1 MFLIFPVLTP
11 WQREVGHGT
20 PSHHW
25 LCVFSSCNRENYKTW
40 KLAMF
45 TGVLITHP
53 ADEGWGVP
61 ATDWASHVRQWPQQA
76 VTWRLQE
83 GQTGS
88 VAPLRAYTLLGTISS
103 TRQFKFSG
111 TKGSES
117 PPEELQWPDSSGS
130 ATALLVCAL
139 LLSPSL
145 PKLSGVG
152 PLSASLPHFYWL
164 FRARK
169 FLGRHLKMVF
179 AGWCK

>member
-1 MFLIFPVLTP
+1 M
-11 WQREVGHGT
+11 GHQVT
-20 PSHHW
+20 FDS
-25 LCVFSSCNRENYKTW
+25 VFSLHATEKTIQLENQW
-40 KLAMF
+40 CLQ
-45 TGVLITHP
+45 
-53 ADEGWGVP
+53 ESS
-61 ATDWASHVRQWPQQA
+61 SHVLLTRGEECQQLTEQPRTS
-76 VTWRLQE
+76 VTAA
-83 GQTGS
+83 GSDATATGGPDGS

-103 TRQFKFSG
+103 TRQFKFRG
-111 TKGSES
+111 TKRSES

-130 ATALLVCAL
+130 ATALLAGAL
-139 LLSPSL
+139 LLSPSP